1 MLSRAIRRGRQAVLM
16 TEAWIEMIPEDEAG
30 GDLKE
35 WYDRLRD
42 PEFGVVDHILRI
54 HSLNVD
60 SLRDHYQLYRDV
72 MYGKSGLTRPER
84 EIVAVVVSAAN
95 RCHY

>member
-1 MLSRAIRRGRQAVLM
+1 MPD
-16 TEAWIEMIPEDEAG
+16 AWIDMIPEGEADG
-30 GDLKE
+30 ELAE
-35 WYDRLRD
+35 WYDKLRD
-42 PEFGVVDHILRI
+42 PEFGVVDNILRI
-54 HSLNVD
+54 HSLDVP
-60 SLRDHYQLYRDV
+60 SLRDHYSLYRDV